1 MIMNNDIKK
10 KLLQFFIIA
19 YAFSWAFWIPVV
31 LLKNGV
37 SFPEGLEKFLTSPF
51 NPAAFGPFFSAFI
64 LTQNS
69 KGWRGIRE
77 LLKRSIDFRFKK
89 IWLIP
94 SFLLLPAI
102 FGGGIL
108 ISIVLHATEKDL
120 SVITNPPYAIV
131 AFFVILFTAGPLQEE
146 FGWRGFA
153 LPHLLQHNNAL
164 KSSII
169 LGFFWWLWHL
179 PAVFIPGGF
188 MTDNLL
194 SFIGLAPVIIL
205 TSILFTWIYINVN
218 QSIFPALLMHT
229 SLNWSIWL
237 LVPSMKINGTIIFC
251 WMILLI
257 VIIST
262 GLFIWGTKKFMHE
275 EK

>member
-1 MIMNNDIKK
+1 M
-10 KLLQFFIIA
+10 
-19 YAFSWAFWIPVV
+19 V

-64 LTQNS
+64 LTRNS

-153 LPHLLQHNNAL
+153 LPHLLQRNNAL

-205 TSILFTWIYINVN
+205 TSILFTWIYINAN

-237 LVPSMKINGTIIFC
+237 LVPSMKINRTIIFC

-257 VIIST
+257 VIISA
-262 GLFIWGTKKFMHE
+262 GLLIWGTKKFMHE